1 MGWGRRREEEDEEYK
16 LWCQVPSQDV
26 LSFLLFYQGIGEDSL
41 REREKDEGRGSKT
54 PIDPLS
60 CSQRCKPSSGTSSTE
75 ARGGSPGRQKG
86 ETR

>member
-1 MGWGRRREEEDEEYK
+1 M
-16 LWCQVPSQDV
+16 PSPKSGCSFV
-26 LSFLLFYQGIGEDSL
+26 SALLSKNRVGQFEG
-41 REREKDEGRGSKT
+41 EREKDEGRGSKT

-75 ARGGSPGRQKG
+75 ARGGSPGRQRG